1 MSNIKLILT
10 ENKSSPYRKQRVV
23 GRLGD
28 GGLTTIDVELLKSD
42 GKTPYSVFSNHDL
55 IFVGTNAKG
64 EYTDG
69 VPEILDGQKGMIRYT
84 FTKDNFSVLKEFKR
98 AYFQLTDADG
108 NRITFQDFTVD
119 VLNNSDI
126 DQGQV
131 TLYVRLL
138 DQLLSDFEKRFG
150 DQSIDFEERFKV
162 FLQAKESQYQSIYQ
176 MYNDLVIKLNN
187 LSKDAKSL
195 QEVQAEILKS
205 IEEHDVFTKQES
217 SANVI
222 DQIGGAE
229 STILKKELLVNGT
242 EGMAS
247 RFVKDLPYTNII
259 LNGDFKNGIT
269 NWSYHQPAGNLS
281 EFVDDVVHAKSNNG
295 TVTGVFQPSDQRLK
309 YGYSTKANEKF
320 FFYALAK
327 GTGIIQLG
335 FDKKRGSA
343 TLTQNYTWVGV
354 ESTGTTDN
362 EVMTFYTTGE
372 MWIKAIIVSKSEI
385 MNIESFY
392 PAAED
397 VGVVHGQPNLR
408 NGTSS
413 TLSEVTFIQTQYKE
427 TNLVVSNLFKPNDL
441 VTYAVQID
449 NTAGT
454 ADVFA
459 QLACKKS
466 DNTYVSFNGSSVL
479 KGSIGRSMVQ
489 VTVLEEYTNI
499 YVKPLVKSNSTISTT
514 VRYGEEKLINGS
526 LEAMD
531 EWTPS
536 QADSGLTPINGG
548 MVPFNEKDY
557 EDLLSDDG
565 IVRAETKIVGRGAE
579 IETPFKIIEVFAN
592 RYPDI
597 FGKTTTDAEKIT
609 CFKSIQKGVTIKS
622 TLRGSGANASKNGQL
637 YLKYTDGTSEFLVN
651 NQTSEFVEI
660 SKTLTATQLDQ
671 LSSTGVLTVY
681 ATTKRNGT
689 NDAGAIS
696 DGVTSALLEVKDLR
710 LIVEIEANGK
720 TIIESI
726 IAAYHGENI
735 ATQEEAE
742 LGEENTKTMTPLR
755 TDQYFKAH
763 LATQEE
769 AENGVSHLKTMTP
782 KRTAEQTL
790 ARFGQSFTPSTKFIA
805 HRGNNYFYPEN
816 SIAAFEKTSR
826 HWGAETDI
834 QLTTDG
840 KWYCFHDRTLD
851 RMTNGTGNFMDKTS
865 SEIEALRLDTG
876 NGINTLSDVEKKI
889 PTFEQYLNACIK
901 ARIVP
906 VIEIHLLKQILP
918 MHN

>member
-222 DQIGGAE
+222 NQIGGAE
-229 STILKKELLVNGT
+229 SAILKKELLVDGT
-242 EGMAS
+242 EGTAQ
-247 RFVKDLPYTNII
+247 RYIKDIPNLALGDPLYTEYN
-259 LNGDFKNGIT
+259 
-269 NWSYHQPAGNLS
+269 
-281 EFVDDVVHAKSNNG
+281 VV
-295 TVTGVFQPSDQRLK
+295 P
-309 YGYSTKANEKF
+309 
-320 FFYALAK
+320 
-327 GTGIIQLG
+327 
-335 FDKKRGSA
+335 
-343 TLTQNYTWVGV
+343 
-354 ESTGTTDN
+354 
-362 EVMTFYTTGE
+362 
-372 MWIKAIIVSKSEI
+372 
-385 MNIESFY
+385 
-392 PAAED
+392 
-397 VGVVHGQPNLR
+397 GQPNLL

-427 TNLVVSNLFKPNDL
+427 TNLVVSNLFKQNDL

-459 QLACKKS
+459 QLAFKKS
-466 DNTYVSFNGSSVL
+466 GNTYVSFNGSSVL

-514 VRYGEEKLINGS
+514 VRYGEEKLIKGS

-579 IETPFKIIEVFAN
+579 IEFKFDVIGTLEKK
-592 RYPDI
+592 YPYL
-597 FGKTTTDAEKIT
+597 FEGLSSMAEKVE
-609 CFKSIQKGVTIKS
+609 KYLSIVKKVEYS
-622 TLRGSGANASKNGQL
+622 ELSRGGGSS
-637 YLKYTDGTSEFLVN
+637 
-651 NQTSEFVEI
+651 
-660 SKTLTATQLDQ
+660 
-671 LSSTGVLTVY
+671 SSTGNSAYFSKPYIKVTTGSGTFWGLSSFANSSATFSRLGTVLSALSTKQLDDKGRY
-681 ATTKRNGT
+681 TTYSVSKKNNFT
-689 NDAGAIS
+689 EPGAIS
-696 DGVTSALLEVKDLR
+696 DGVTSAWVEVKDIR
-710 LIVEIEANGK
+710 LTVELEVNGR
-720 TIIESI
+720 TIIEEL
-726 IAAYHGENI
+726 IAANHIENI
-735 ATQEEAE
+735 ATEEEAE
-742 LGEENTKTMTPLR
+742 AGENNEKTMTPLR
-755 TDQYFKAH
+755 VFQAIAKWTKDKFVSRTENETVLGVKNFANGLQVGGNNVLTQNGEIRFVTNSTNNSSLESGSIVFKRYGDDVDIYANFQVRASGDLTRDMNIVAESIVDDIFEPGENFSFFVGNETAQAVVKFVGKGIKAH
-763 LATQEE
+763 STLTK
-769 AENGVSHLKTMTP
+769 GIWYVG
-782 KRTAEQTL
+782 TA
-790 ARFGQSFTPSTKFIA
+790 S
-805 HRGNNYFYPEN
+805 Y
-816 SIAAFEKTSR
+816 
-826 HWGAETDI
+826 
-834 QLTTDG
+834 
-840 KWYCFHDRTLD
+840 
-851 RMTNGTGNFMDKTS
+851 
-865 SEIEALRLDTG
+865 
-876 NGINTLSDVEKKI
+876 
-889 PTFEQYLNACIK
+889 K
-901 ARIVP
+901 AKNK
-906 VIEIHLLKQILP
+906 L
-918 MHN
+918 

>member
-1 MSNIKLILT
+1 MFKTSEEIIVIQAEATTAIPTGVVFWSHDKGTAKMLFQLQKDYVNQTLSEGTIVPICLDFVGGRHIYHAIIEDAINGIVSIVLEDNILG
-10 ENKSSPYRKQRVV
+10 YV
-23 GRLGD
+23 GR
-28 GGLTTIDVELLKSD
+28 
-42 GKTPYSVFSNHDL
+42 
-55 IFVGTNAKG
+55 
-64 EYTDG
+64 
-69 VPEILDGQKGMIRYT
+69 
-84 FTKDNFSVLKEFKR
+84 
-98 AYFQLTDADG
+98 
-108 NRITFQDFTVD
+108 
-119 VLNNSDI
+119 
-126 DQGQV
+126 V
-131 TLYVRLL
+131 T
-138 DQLLSDFEKRFG
+138 G
-150 DQSIDFEERFKV
+150 
-162 FLQAKESQYQSIYQ
+162 SIYIELPDSRSLDTAGRFTFDIKRSPIDLNTPELEDYYWQ
-176 MYNDLVIKLNN
+176 GFNEIIDEYHQTINTIKSEAKALIDSLTADVTEVKNDIATANVKI
-187 LSKDAKSL
+187 
-195 QEVQAEILKS
+195 AEIRKKLDDN
-205 IEEHDVFTKQES
+205 DVFTKAES

-222 DQIGGAE
+222 NQIGGAE

-327 GTGIIQLG
+327 GTGTIQLG

-372 MWIKAIIVSKSEI
+372 MWIKAIVVSKTEI

-459 QLACKKS
+459 QLAFKKS
-466 DNTYVSFNGSSVL
+466 DNTYFSFNGSSVL

-548 MVPFNEKDY
+548 MVSFNEKDY
-557 EDLLSDDG
+557 ADLLSEDG

-579 IETPFKIIEVFAN
+579 IECKFDVIGTLEK
-592 RYPDI
+592 RYPYLFKGLSTMNDKI
-597 FGKTTTDAEKIT
+597 LRYLEIVRKVEYVELSRGGGISSSTGKATYFSKPYI
-609 CFKSIQKGVTIKS
+609 KVT
-622 TLRGSGANASKNGQL
+622 NGL
-637 YLKYTDGTSEFLVN
+637 GTFWG
-651 NQTSEFVEI
+651 
-660 SKTLTATQLDQ
+660 
-671 LSSTGVLTVY
+671 LSSTANSSSSFSKLGTVLSTLSTKQLDDNGRYTTYSVSRKNDFTEPGV
-681 ATTKRNGT
+681 
-689 NDAGAIS
+689 IS
-696 DGVTSALLEVKDLR
+696 DGVTPAWVEVKDVR
-710 LIVEIEANGK
+710 IMVEIEASANE
-720 TIIESI
+720 IIKSE
-726 IAAYHGENI
+726 IAANHVENL
-735 ATQEEAE
+735 ATQDEAE
-742 LGEENTKTMTPLR
+742 TGEDNTKTMTPLR
-755 TDQYFKAH
+755 VFQ
-763 LATQEE
+763 
-769 AENGVSHLKTMTP
+769 
-782 KRTAEQTL
+782 
-790 ARFGQSFTPSTKFIA
+790 
-805 HRGNNYFYPEN
+805 
-816 SIAAFEKTSR
+816 SIAQWTKNKFVSKTEDETVLGAKNFKNGLQINGRNVLSQSGEKVVDHTSATDSSIQSGTVR
-826 HWGAETDI
+826 LIRYGDFLIFNFNFQCRSSNINSGGNLIGAIEPDFIPAYSIQVSLNDNKSLTIDSSGKVTALWG
-834 QLTTDG
+834 
-840 KWYCFHDRTLD
+840 LD
-851 RMTNGTGNFMDKTS
+851 ANKYYVGSAM
-865 SEIEALRLDTG
+865 
-876 NGINTLSDVEKKI
+876 
-889 PTFEQYLNACIK
+889 
-901 ARIVP
+901 
-906 VIEIHLLKQILP
+906 VIAKNKL
-918 MHN
+918 

>member
-327 GTGIIQLG
+327 GTGTIQLG

-372 MWIKAIIVSKSEI
+372 MWIKAIVVSKTEI

-397 VGVVHGQPNLR
+397 VGVVHGQPNLQ

-459 QLACKKS
+459 QLAFKKS

-514 VRYGEEKLINGS
+514 VRYGEEKLIKGS

-579 IETPFKIIEVFAN
+579 IEFKFDVIGTLEKK
-592 RYPDI
+592 YPYL
-597 FGKTTTDAEKIT
+597 FEGLSSMAEKIGAVNKIL
-609 CFKSIQKGVTIKS
+609 KSMSLVS
-622 TLRGSGANASKNGQL
+622 TFRGGGLNSSSGASLNFARWNILRNKANSTTALDYSTVNLTADFKNYEISLNNMLALNIRDEGNTVLYLASKKNGNS
-637 YLKYTDGTSEFLVN
+637 DN
-651 NQTSEFVEI
+651 
-660 SKTLTATQLDQ
+660 
-671 LSSTGVLTVY
+671 
-681 ATTKRNGT
+681 
-689 NDAGAIS
+689 GAIS
-696 DGVTSALLEVKDLR
+696 DGVTPAWIEVKDIR
-710 LIVEIEANGK
+710 LTVELEVNGR
-720 TIIESI
+720 TIIEEL
-726 IAAYHGENI
+726 IAANHIENI
-735 ATQEEAE
+735 ATEEEAE
-742 LGEENTKTMTPLR
+742 AGENNEKTMTPLR
-755 TDQYFKAH
+755 VFQAIAKWTKDKFVSRTENETVLGVKNFANGLQVGGNNVLTQNGFHRFVTNSTNNSSLESGSIVFKRYGDDVDIYANFQVRASGDLTRDMNIVAESIVDDIFEPGENFSFFVGNETAQAVVKFVGKGIKAH
-763 LATQEE
+763 STLTK
-769 AENGVSHLKTMTP
+769 GIWYVG
-782 KRTAEQTL
+782 TA
-790 ARFGQSFTPSTKFIA
+790 S
-805 HRGNNYFYPEN
+805 Y
-816 SIAAFEKTSR
+816 
-826 HWGAETDI
+826 
-834 QLTTDG
+834 
-840 KWYCFHDRTLD
+840 
-851 RMTNGTGNFMDKTS
+851 
-865 SEIEALRLDTG
+865 
-876 NGINTLSDVEKKI
+876 
-889 PTFEQYLNACIK
+889 K
-901 ARIVP
+901 AKNK
-906 VIEIHLLKQILP
+906 L
-918 MHN
+918 

>member
-1 MSNIKLILT
+1 MILANLEIKLSAS
-10 ENKSSPYRKQRVV
+10 KRQMYSRQRVV
-23 GRLGD
+23 GRVGD
-28 GGLTTIDVELLKSD
+28 GGLTTIGVQLLEADES
-42 GKTPYSVFSNHDL
+42 TPFLVNQSGSLKFVGINSNGDYTEGIPDL
-55 IFVGTNAKG
+55 IDGSNGIISYTFSKENFAVSNKFQRAYF
-64 EYTDG
+64 EYTDPSG
-69 VPEILDGQKGMIRYT
+69 SKV
-84 FTKDNFSVLKEFKR
+84 
-98 AYFQLTDADG
+98 
-108 NRITFQDFTVD
+108 TFQDFVVD
-119 VLNNSDI
+119 VLQRADI
-126 DQGQV
+126 
-131 TLYVRLL
+131 
-138 DQLLSDFEKRFG
+138 SAE
-150 DQSIDFEERFKV
+150 
-162 FLQAKESQYQSIYQ
+162 
-176 MYNDLVIKLNN
+176 
-187 LSKDAKSL
+187 
-195 QEVQAEILKS
+195 QAEYYISSLESLLANMQVDFDKFIADS
-205 IEEHDVFTKQES
+205 TVTYDVFYQKYNELIVLINSAELKANSVISKVDSALVEFEAGDFFNKQES

-327 GTGIIQLG
+327 GTGTIQLG

-579 IETPFKIIEVFAN
+579 IEFKFDVIGTLEKK
-592 RYPDI
+592 YPYL
-597 FGKTTTDAEKIT
+597 FEGLSSMAEKIGAVNKIL
-609 CFKSIQKGVTIKS
+609 KSMSLVS
-622 TLRGSGANASKNGQL
+622 TFRGGGLNSSSGASLNFARWNILRNKANSTTALDYSTVNLTADFKNYEISLNNMLALNIRDEGNTVLYLASKKNGNS
-637 YLKYTDGTSEFLVN
+637 DN
-651 NQTSEFVEI
+651 
-660 SKTLTATQLDQ
+660 
-671 LSSTGVLTVY
+671 
-681 ATTKRNGT
+681 
-689 NDAGAIS
+689 GAIS
-696 DGVTSALLEVKDLR
+696 DGVTPAWIEVKDIR
-710 LIVEIEANGK
+710 LTVELEVNGR
-720 TIIESI
+720 TIIEEL
-726 IAAYHGENI
+726 IAANHVENL
-735 ATQEEAE
+735 ATQDEAE
-742 LGEENTKTMTPLR
+742 EGLNESKTMTPIRVFQAIAKWIANKFVSVAGNETILGIKNFTGGLLVSDKR
-755 TDQYFKAH
+755 VLTVDDILQTSGTIP
-763 LATQEE
+763 LI
-769 AENGVSHLKTMTP
+769 NGNTGVLKYTKQLKNVTLTFNGLNGKYGGTP
-782 KRTAEQTL
+782 SGSTL
-790 ARFGQSFTPSTKFIA
+790 ANLPTDLRPA
-805 HRGNNYFYPEN
+805 NYFEELVGSTDRGAVNTAALSFATTGEINWQRN
-816 SIAAFEKTSR
+816 SSTASDYSFEVTYQ
-826 HWGAETDI
+826 TI
-834 QLTTDG
+834 
-840 KWYCFHDRTLD
+840 
-851 RMTNGTGNFMDKTS
+851 
-865 SEIEALRLDTG
+865 
-876 NGINTLSDVEKKI
+876 
-889 PTFEQYLNACIK
+889 
-901 ARIVP
+901 
-906 VIEIHLLKQILP
+906 
-918 MHN
+918 

>member
-1 MSNIKLILT
+1 MMSNKIL
-10 ENKSSPYRKQRVV
+10 N
-23 GRLGD
+23 
-28 GGLTTIDVELLKSD
+28 
-42 GKTPYSVFSNHDL
+42 
-55 IFVGTNAKG
+55 
-64 EYTDG
+64 
-69 VPEILDGQKGMIRYT
+69 LD
-84 FTKDNFSVLKEFKR
+84 
-98 AYFQLTDADG
+98 
-108 NRITFQDFTVD
+108 
-119 VLNNSDI
+119 
-126 DQGQV
+126 
-131 TLYVRLL
+131 
-138 DQLLSDFEKRFG
+138 
-150 DQSIDFEERFKV
+150 
-162 FLQAKESQYQSIYQ
+162 
-176 MYNDLVIKLNN
+176 
-187 LSKDAKSL
+187 LSKDPIMPAIVYGRVGDDRL
-195 QEVQAEILKS
+195 QTVTVNLTRRDEVADLTGYDITFEGTTYNRQTKVFDSNNISSTPEGLKKGTFDYTFPNMAFAVAGKYEQAYFSIVKDGKRDSTAGFEIYVDGNADIDAPEAETIITEYNKLVAELNELQNQAIDEMNRNFTEAQGRISELEVQINDLRNKIDQALTNFENGNFWTK
-205 IEEHDVFTKQES
+205 EESFNKEES

-327 GTGIIQLG
+327 GTGTIQLG

-372 MWIKAIIVSKSEI
+372 MWIKAIIVSKTEI

-609 CFKSIQKGVTIKS
+609 RFKSIQKGVTIKS

-726 IAAYHGENI
+726 IAANHGEKI
-735 ATQEEAE
+735 ATKEEA
-742 LGEENTKTMTPLR
+742 LDGKSNDKIMTPLR
-755 TDQYFKAH
+755 VADVISTLGSGGNAV
-763 LATQEE
+763 ASSEE
-769 AENGVSHLKTMTP
+769 ALAGVENTKIMSALRVKEVLD
-782 KRTAEQTL
+782 
-790 ARFGQSFTPSTKFIA
+790 ARENEIA
-805 HRGNNYFYPEN
+805 TSNVF
-816 SIAAFEKTSR
+816 SAAFMRSGQISFMR
-826 HWGAETDI
+826 RGPI
-834 QLTTDG
+834 LIV
-840 KWYCFHDRTLD
+840 
-851 RMTNGTGNFMDKTS
+851 NGTVTVKTAQAALTDLFVPDLGGKVPLNNAGNILAISDKAPYTKRFLISSNGGNFRTIS
-865 SEIEALRLDTG
+865 ALEAD
-876 NGINTLSDVEKKI
+876 E
-889 PTFEQYLNACIK
+889 YLAFSGSIML
-901 ARIVP
+901 AP
-906 VIEIHLLKQILP
+906 
-918 MHN
+918 